1 MALGGVMAAAASRP
15 LRIGATAVC
24 AAVLVAAAAHAGA
37 WTRDKGDGLLILGVS
52 IHELLPAPGYEA
64 FDRLKG
70 ELSAYAEY
78 GLSDRITVVGR
89 AAWQS
94 MQITTLQTEQI
105 GYTVQVKPPPD
116 PDRDDPEA
124 DFDGD
129 GILNRN
135 DPPPP
140 APPVYERRT
149 KTRTYLPAPE
159 TGVGGLEIGAR
170 YRLIARERFVLSAQ
184 AMAGLPGDGENWN
197 NRRFGEGGGSAELRV
212 LAGRSFGRSTFV
224 NLSTGVRV
232 IPGGRPDEMRLDL
245 TAGTHIA
252 RGVRVMAQTYSVWS
266 LGDGPSGLES
276 YSGHRAQL
284 SVLWPLDSVRRA
296 QISALATVSRE
307 NMSRETALIASV
319 WRRF

>member
-1 MALGGVMAAAASRP
+1 MARRGVVAAAAFRSLLCGAGVLCAALGGFAP
-15 LRIGATAVC
+15 
-24 AAVLVAAAAHAGA
+24 AHAGA

-52 IHELLPAPGYEA
+52 IHELLPAPGYDA

-70 ELSAYAEY
+70 EWSAYGEY
-78 GLSDRITVVGR
+78 GLSDRLTVVGR

-94 MQITTLQTEQI
+94 MQVTTLQTEE
-105 GYTVQVKPPPD
+105 VSFSVEVKPPPD
-116 PDRDDPEA
+116 PQRDDPNG

-129 GILNRN
+129 GISNF
-135 DPPPP
+135 DDP
-140 APPVYERRT
+140 APPLPPVFERRT
-149 KTRTYLPAPE
+149 KTRTFRPAPE
-159 TGVGGLEIGAR
+159 TGIGGLEIGVR
-170 YRLIARERFVLSAQ
+170 YRLVSRDRFVLSAQ

-197 NRRFGEGGGSAELRV
+197 NQRFGEGGGSADLRL

-224 NLSTGVRV
+224 NLSAGVRA
-232 IPGGRPDEMRLDL
+232 IPGARPDEMRVDF
-245 TAGTHIA
+245 TAGTHVA

-266 LGDGPSGLES
+266 LSDGPSGLEG
-276 YSGHRAQL
+276 YSGHRAQA

-296 QISALATVSRE
+296 QVSVLATVGRD